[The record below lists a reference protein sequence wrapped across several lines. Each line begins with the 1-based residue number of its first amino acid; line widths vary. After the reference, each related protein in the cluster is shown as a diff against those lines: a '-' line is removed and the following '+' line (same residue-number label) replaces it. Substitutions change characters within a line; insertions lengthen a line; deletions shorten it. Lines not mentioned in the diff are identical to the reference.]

1 MKRIRQLLL
10 IISVFISTVMPMS
23 VIADDGGTYE
33 VPTKK
38 LNDPEPSN
46 DPPKGIIPN
55 RLPSSPV
62 IITITDGEGV
72 SIPGVDNDDV
82 ISFSIYNED
91 GMLIAMYDDDMDF
104 ASAVFSMTGV
114 IEIRIALD
122 GYSLCG
128 WMEL

>member
-1 MKRIRQLLL
+1 MFMKKFKLL
-10 IISVFISTVMPMS
+10 IISILTAMVLSPIRTY
-23 VIADDGGTYE
+23 ADSGDTHE

-38 LNDPEPSN
+38 TKDPLPPEPD
-46 DPPKGIIPN
+46 DPIAN

-72 SIPGVDNDDV
+72 IIPGVDNEDV
-82 ISFSIYNED
+82 ISYSIYNED

>member
-1 MKRIRQLLL
+1 MKRIRQLLS
-10 IISVFISTVMPMS
+10 IIIAVVCTVMPLG
-23 VIADDGGTYE
+23 VYADDGGSVT
-33 VPTKK
+33 VNTKK
-38 LNDPEPSN
+38 IKTDPET
-46 DPPKGIIPN
+46 DPIDKEGH
-55 RLPSSPV
+55 RLPSRPV

-72 SIPGVDNDDV
+72 IIPGVDNEDV
-82 ISFSIYNED
+82 ISYSIYNED